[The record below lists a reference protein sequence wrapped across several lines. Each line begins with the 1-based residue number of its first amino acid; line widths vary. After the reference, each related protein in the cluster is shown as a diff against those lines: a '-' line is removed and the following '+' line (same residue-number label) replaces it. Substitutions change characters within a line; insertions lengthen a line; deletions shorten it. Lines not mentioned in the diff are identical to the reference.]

1 MLQCPYEK
9 PCIQGVFGTMAFVL
23 RKYAKTGTK
32 LTEGRIFAPVAP
44 GAVMSPQQPG
54 QVPDVSGVPE
64 RGVLPV
70 PIPEEGPRRPST
82 QYRTAQEIVNV
93 FDATGKDVLDPERFE
108 QFHVA
113 PPSQEEQRKATPWK
127 RKPARPQAGYALH
140 TSGTR
145 LSEQMNALA
154 AEAEHSASFEK
165 SGE

>member
-1 MLQCPYEK
+1 MLQCLHGK

-23 RKYAKTGTK
+23 RKYAKTGK
-32 LTEGRIFAPVAP
+32 KESEGRNFAPVAP
-44 GAVMSPQQPG
+44 GAVRSPQQPG
-54 QVPDVSGVPE
+54 ERPDVSTVPE

-70 PIPEEGPRRPST
+70 PIPEEGPRRPATHYGS
-82 QYRTAQEIVNV
+82 AQEIADV

-108 QFHVA
+108 QIHVA
-113 PPSQEEQRKATPWK
+113 PPSQEEVRKALPWK

-140 TSGTR
+140 THGSR
-145 LSEQMNALA
+145 LSEQTNALA

>member
-1 MLQCPYEK
+1 
-9 PCIQGVFGTMAFVL
+9 
-23 RKYAKTGTK
+23 
-32 LTEGRIFAPVAP
+32 
-44 GAVMSPQQPG
+44 MSPQQPG